1 MRGDQL
7 GVVHHEHTT
16 ATCKHVLN
24 RPSPDAA
31 SLFFQHMHL
40 LKRHITHTKWVIPG
54 TKNSSTL
61 ARRTQSWPHREYDRP
76 WTARVRGG
84 QVGQIT
90 IAVRFLAPAAK
101 RDQMCAVQSTK
112 SVTYPR
118 FCPKSTRRRYGPAST
133 RFQAS
138 AKMELAQHKHRSK
151 HAQPTCKQ
159 VQHAH
164 GRHRNT
170 TCRSWR
176 LLSRRNGDTR
186 TLTPVSR
193 TGARM
198 RHVHVRKKE

>member
-1 MRGDQL
+1 
-7 GVVHHEHTT
+7 
-16 ATCKHVLN
+16 
-24 RPSPDAA
+24 
-31 SLFFQHMHL
+31 MHL
-40 LKRHITHTKWVIPG
+40 LKRHIIRTKRVKKRHRRLHGARNRGHTANTTDHG
-54 TKNSSTL
+54 RQGS
-61 ARRTQSWPHREYDRP
+61 EE
-76 WTARVRGG
+76 G

>member
-40 LKRHITHTKWVIPG
+40 LKRHITHTKWMIPG

-84 QVGQIT
+84 PSGTDHYCRPFSCTCCQKRPNVCCAIHKIGDVPQVLPQ
-90 IAVRFLAPAAK
+90 
-101 RDQMCAVQSTK
+101 
-112 SVTYPR
+112 
-118 FCPKSTRRRYGPAST
+118 
-133 RFQAS
+133 
-138 AKMELAQHKHRSK
+138 KHTTPIWPSK
-151 HAQPTCKQ
+151 HSVPGVCQNGAGTAQTPFKARTTDMQTGPTCPWP
-159 VQHAH
+159 
-164 GRHRNT
+164 
-170 TCRSWR
+170 S
-176 LLSRRNGDTR
+176 
-186 TLTPVSR
+186 
-193 TGARM
+193 
-198 RHVHVRKKE
+198 